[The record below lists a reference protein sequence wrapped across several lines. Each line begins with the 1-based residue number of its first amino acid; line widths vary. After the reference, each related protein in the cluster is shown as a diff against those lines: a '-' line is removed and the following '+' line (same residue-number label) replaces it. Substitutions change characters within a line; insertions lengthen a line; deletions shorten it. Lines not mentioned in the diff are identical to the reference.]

1 MYAGGTHCH
10 PGLKEVNRGRG
21 LGLRA
26 QYKSSHEAG
35 LEKWFM
41 TVVQRAGKKAEDS
54 RNRWGGSARQEG
66 QSAVAIHSGQR
77 QKGSEAWVPLYL
89 CHLPPTSLTHSL
101 FHHLPCHLF
110 SLVISAP
117 HWEKCSRLLESYRS
131 GIISNKSAT
140 ELSVP
145 TRLSSSPHPKLNWT
159 DGQTQGRWTIKIWN
173 SYSNI
178 IQ

>member
-1 MYAGGTHCH
+1 MRQDWRSDLWQLSRGQGKRQRTAETGEGEVPDRKGRVRWQFIAG
-10 PGLKEVNRGRG
+10 RDR
-21 LGLRA
+21 RA
-26 QYKSSHEAG
+26 VRHETA
-35 LEKWFM
+35 
-41 TVVQRAGKKAEDS
+41 A
-54 RNRWGGSARQEG
+54 
-66 QSAVAIHSGQR
+66 
-77 QKGSEAWVPLYL
+77 VPLYL

-131 GIISNKSAT
+131 GRISNISAT

-159 DGQTQGRWTIKIWN
+159 DGQTQGRWTIKSEIV
-173 SYSNI
+173 I
-178 IQ
+178 KI